1 MDCLFWFFVCLYI
14 IVSLYEN
21 LPTLFLSPFGIDTNA
36 ALGFHSVYFL
46 VGNADPN
53 GDGLQTEQLLSVA
66 GTGFRPMFLTW
77 NIEFVS
83 KRIFIN
89 RYVLIR

>member
-1 MDCLFWFFVCLYI
+1 MTLKAFKCLSFHSGI
-14 IVSLYEN
+14 MKRK
-21 LPTLFLSPFGIDTNA
+21 GIDVSI
-36 ALGFHSVYFL
+36 ALGFHSVYFF
-46 VGNADPN
+46 VGNVGLN
-53 GDGLQTEQLLSVA
+53 GDGLQTEQLLSAA

-83 KRIFIN
+83 KQIFTN